1 MLLLTIIKEKTEMLN
16 QKPFLSKVIAF
27 VNQKGGVGK
36 STLAT
41 NAAAVLSQNY
51 RCVLLDTDEQ
61 GSSELWCNARDED
74 YAGTYKVRGFSKHY
88 KKTVNASA
96 VAIDLEDIASSS
108 DIVIVDTPGRNEFVS
123 LGVISAASLV
133 IIPLTPGN
141 YSLWS
146 SDATMQLIQKV
157 AAIRAGDFAAR
168 FLLNRRDKRKVS
180 DEMEKALR
188 QYDIPLM
195 KTTIGNRNIFE
206 NSSGGLS
213 VLEIAGRTDSD
224 REGQREMQELVGEIE
239 KLLGIAR
246 RTDKISASK

>member
-1 MLLLTIIKEKTEMLN
+1 MSN
-16 QKPFLSKVIAF
+16 QKPFLSKVVAF

-41 NAAAVLSQNY
+41 NTAAILSESY
-51 RCVLLDTDEQ
+51 RVVLLDTDEQ

-74 YAGTYKVRGFSKHY
+74 FAGNYKVRGFSKHY

-96 VAIDLEDIASSS
+96 VTIDLEDIAGGC
-108 DIVIVDTPGRNEFVS
+108 DIIVVDTPGRNEFVS
-123 LGVISAASLV
+123 LGVISASNLV

-157 AAIRAGDFAAR
+157 AAIKSGDFAAR

-180 DEMEKALR
+180 GDMKQALSGF
-188 QYDIPLM
+188 DIPLM
-195 KTTIGNRNIFE
+195 ETTVGNRNIYE

-213 VLEIAGRTDSD
+213 VLEIGARTASD
-224 REGQREMQELVGEIE
+224 REGQREMREMVGEIE
-239 KLLGIAR
+239 TLLGISRKTAR
-246 RTDKISASK
+246 NSSQSKSSKKKSATV

>member
-1 MLLLTIIKEKTEMLN
+1 MPN
-16 QKPFLSKVIAF
+16 QKSYLAKIIAF

-41 NAAAVLSQNY
+41 NTAAILSENY
-51 RCVLLDTDEQ
+51 RVVLLDTDEQ

-74 YAGTYKVRGFSKHY
+74 YPDRFKVRGFSKHY

-96 VAIDLEDIASSS
+96 VTIDLEDIAAGC

-123 LGVISAASLV
+123 LGVISAANLV

-157 AAIRAGDFAAR
+157 AAIRSGDFAAR

-180 DEMEKALR
+180 GEMEQALK

-195 KTTIGNRNIFE
+195 KTTIGNRNIYE
-206 NSSGGLS
+206 NSSSGLS
-213 VLEIAGRTDSD
+213 VLELGARSTSD
-224 REGQREMQELVGEIE
+224 REGQREMKEFVGEIE
-239 KLLGIAR
+239 GLLGINRKPGKTSGTKNDEKNKAV
-246 RTDKISASK
+246 

>member
-1 MLLLTIIKEKTEMLN
+1 MSN
-16 QKPFLSKVIAF
+16 QKSFLSKVVAF

-41 NAAAVLSQNY
+41 NAAAILSESY
-51 RCVLLDTDEQ
+51 RVVLLDTDEQ

-74 YAGTYKVRGFSKHY
+74 YAENHKVRSFSKHY

-96 VAIDLEDIASSS
+96 VTIDLEDIASGC

-123 LGVISAASLV
+123 LGVISAANLV

-157 AAIRAGDFAAR
+157 AAIRSGDFAAR
-168 FLLNRRDKRKVS
+168 FLLNRRDKRRVS
-180 DEMEKALR
+180 EEMELALR
-188 QYDIPLM
+188 EYDIPLM
-195 KTTIGNRNIFE
+195 KTTIGNRNIYE
-206 NSSGGLS
+206 NSSSGLS
-213 VLEIAGRTDSD
+213 VLEIGARSASD
-224 REGQREMQELVGEIE
+224 REGQREMRELVREIE
-239 KLLGIAR
+239 RLLSISRQSGKTSAKN
-246 RTDKISASK
+246 DKKKTATI

>member
-1 MLLLTIIKEKTEMLN
+1 MPI
-16 QKPFLSKVIAF
+16 QKPFLSKIIAF

-41 NAAAVLSQNY
+41 NTAAILSENY
-51 RCVLLDTDEQ
+51 RVLLLDTDEQ

-74 YAGTYKVRGFSKHY
+74 FADRFKVRGFSKHY

-96 VAIDLEDIASSS
+96 VTIDLEDIAAGC

-123 LGVISAASLV
+123 LGVISAANLV

-146 SDATMQLIQKV
+146 SDTTMQLIQKV
-157 AAIRAGDFAAR
+157 AAIRLEDFAAR

-180 DEMEKALR
+180 DEMEHALKN
-188 QYDIPLM
+188 YDISLM
-195 KTTIGNRNIFE
+195 KTTIGNRNIYE
-206 NSSGGLS
+206 NSSSGLS
-213 VLEIAGRTDSD
+213 VMEIGARSVSD
-224 REGQREMQELVGEIE
+224 REGQREMKEFVTEIE
-239 KLLGIAR
+239 NILGINR
-246 RTDKISASK
+246 QRGKTSRVKNDKKSTAAV

>member
-1 MLLLTIIKEKTEMLN
+1 MPN
-16 QKPFLSKVIAF
+16 QKPLLSKVIAF

-41 NAAAVLSQNY
+41 NTAAILSEKY
-51 RCVLLDTDEQ
+51 RVVLLDTDEQ

-74 YAGTYKVRGFSKHY
+74 YAEKYKIRSFSKHY

-96 VAIDLEDIASSS
+96 VTIDLENIAENC
-108 DIVIVDTPGRNEFVS
+108 DIVVVDTPGRNEFVS
-123 LGVISAASLV
+123 LGVISAANLV

-157 AAIRAGDFAAR
+157 AAIRSGDFAAR
-168 FLLNRRDKRKVS
+168 FLLNRKDKRKVS
-180 DEMEKALR
+180 DEMENALKE
-188 QYDIPLM
+188 YEIPLM
-195 KTTIGNRNIFE
+195 KTTIGNRNIYE

-213 VLEIAGRTDSD
+213 VLEIGARSVSD
-224 REGQREMQELVGEIE
+224 REGQREMRELVSEIE
-239 KLLGIAR
+239 GLIGINER
-246 RTDKISASK
+246 SEKSSVLKNDRKKTVDK

>member
-1 MLLLTIIKEKTEMLN
+1 MPKQN
-16 QKPFLSKVIAF
+16 SFQSKIIAF

-41 NAAAVLSQNY
+41 NVAALLSERY
-51 RCVLLDTDEQ
+51 RVILLDTDEQ

-74 YAGTYKVRGFSKHY
+74 FAGNHKVRGFSKHY

-96 VAIDLEDIASSS
+96 VTIDLEDMASAC
-108 DIVIVDTPGRNEFVS
+108 DVVVVDTPGRNEFVS
-123 LGVISAASLV
+123 LGVISAANLV

-146 SDATMQLIQKV
+146 SDATMQLIKKV
-157 AAIRAGDFAAR
+157 SAIRSDDFAAR

-180 DEMEKALR
+180 DEMEQALKE
-188 QYDIPLM
+188 YEIPLM
-195 KTTIGNRNIFE
+195 KTTIGNRNIYE

-213 VLEIAGRTDSD
+213 VLELAARTSSD
-224 REGQREMQELVGEIE
+224 RDGQREMRELVGEIE
-239 KLLGIAR
+239 ELLGIKRKAEKSESTAKIGKKSTAAR
-246 RTDKISASK
+246 

>member
-1 MLLLTIIKEKTEMLN
+1 MSN
-16 QKPFLSKVIAF
+16 QKPFLSKVVAF

-41 NAAAVLSQNY
+41 NTAAILSETY
-51 RCVLLDTDEQ
+51 RVVLLDTDEQ

-74 YAGTYKVRGFSKHY
+74 FAENYKVRGFSKHY

-96 VAIDLEDIASSS
+96 VSIDLQDIAAGC
-108 DIVIVDTPGRNEFVS
+108 DILVVDTPGRNEFVS
-123 LGVISAASLV
+123 LGVISAANVV

-157 AAIRAGDFAAR
+157 ATIRSGDFAAR

-180 DEMEKALR
+180 DEMEQALSAF
-188 QYDIPLM
+188 DIPLM
-195 KTTIGNRNIFE
+195 KTAIGNRNIYE

-213 VLEIAGRTDSD
+213 VLEIGARTASD
-224 REGQREMQELVGEIE
+224 REGQREMREMVGEIE
-239 KLLGIAR
+239 MLLGISR
-246 RTDKISASK
+246 HTSKNSSQPKNGKKKTATV

>member
-1 MLLLTIIKEKTEMLN
+1 MAN
-16 QKPFLSKVIAF
+16 QKSFLSKIIAF

-41 NAAAVLSQNY
+41 NTAAILSKNY
-51 RCVLLDTDEQ
+51 RVVLLDTDEQ

-74 YAGTYKVRGFSKHY
+74 YADKFKVRSFSKHY

-96 VAIDLEDIASSS
+96 VTIDLEDIAAGC

-123 LGVISAASLV
+123 LGVISAANLV

-157 AAIRAGDFAAR
+157 SAIRSGDFAAR

-180 DEMEKALR
+180 DEMEQVLKE
-188 QYDIPLM
+188 YEIPLI
-195 KTTIGNRNIFE
+195 KTTIGNRNIYE
-206 NSSGGLS
+206 NSSSGLS
-213 VLEIAGRTDSD
+213 VLEIAARSASD
-224 REGQREMQELVGEIE
+224 REGQREMREFVEEIE
-239 KLLGIAR
+239 RLIGI
-246 RTDKISASK
+246 TKASGTKSNKKNKVAA